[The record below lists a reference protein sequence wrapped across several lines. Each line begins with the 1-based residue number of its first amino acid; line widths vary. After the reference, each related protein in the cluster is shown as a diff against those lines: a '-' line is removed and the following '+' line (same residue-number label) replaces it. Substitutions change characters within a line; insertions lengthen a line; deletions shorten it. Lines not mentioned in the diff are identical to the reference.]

1 MKGVFETT
9 LCIVCL
15 VLPASAAGGGPALEE
30 LVPKVAHTRWTDGNA
45 VRLHVFPR
53 EAWQARLELIQRAQ
67 HHIFFSTFSWH
78 DDVYGRQFAERL
90 TEIVA
95 ERQRSNPNF
104 TVHCLIDSS
113 SMGVF
118 NRFSR
123 TFRDLR
129 AAGAVVRG
137 YNPISGSAAAM
148 HDARLHDKMLIV
160 DGRWALVS
168 GRNIAREYFDP
179 HGWWFDLD
187 VEIEGQVVGDYQ
199 MHFLKA
205 WAASID
211 LGRAI
216 RVFSRP
222 ESIQRRIRSLW
233 ETGRFPGGLSPLDHY
248 LTPDFFPIHE
258 SSPMGVRAA
267 ALYDNSLVWSRAATT
282 DLVVELVQG
291 AEREIDL
298 MTPFPNLVDELT
310 AVLEEAVERG
320 VEVRLFVNGEDA
332 AIRRGPFWLS
342 GLPTLIRLIGAGAE
356 VWAWSGYGKV
366 RRQLNEVGC
375 SPPLLPPL
383 ALHGK
388 MLRIDDRIALIH
400 SSNFNIRST
409 FYNTEA
415 GLAVAD
421 RAFVGDLESMLDRLV
436 ELRDLE
442 LSCDGQAAQIAVEH
456 VVRRLTT
463 EDLPRLRKTLGIK
476 QGFLDSMAVIW

>member
-1 MKGVFETT
+1 MVMPVSVAADEPGVED
-9 LCIVCL
+9 
-15 VLPASAAGGGPALEE
+15 
-30 LVPKVAHTRWTDGNA
+30 LVPRIAHTRWTHGNV
-45 VRLHVFPR
+45 VRTVVFPR
-53 EAWQARLELIQRAQ
+53 EAWQARLELIERAQ

-90 TEIVA
+90 TEIVS
-95 ERQRSNPNF
+95 ERQRSNPDF

-113 SMGVF
+113 SMGIF

-129 AAGAVVRG
+129 AAGATVRG

-160 DGRWALVS
+160 DGRWALIS
-168 GRNIAREYFDP
+168 GRNIASEYFDP

-187 VEIEGQVVGDYQ
+187 VEVEGEVVLDYQ
-199 MHFLKA
+199 MHFLKE

-211 LGRAI
+211 LGRAV
-216 RVFSRP
+216 RFFAPP
-222 ESIQRRIRSLW
+222 ESIQHRIRSLW
-233 ETGRFPGGLSPLDHY
+233 KTGRFPGGEAPLDRY
-248 LTPDFFPIHE
+248 LTPEFFPPPE
-258 SSPMGVRAA
+258 SSPEGVTAA

-282 DLVVELVQG
+282 DLVVELVRG

-298 MTPFPNLVDELT
+298 MTPFPNLVEELT

-320 VEVRLFVNGEDA
+320 VELRLFVNGEDA

-342 GLPTLIRLIGAGAE
+342 GLPTLIRLIEAGAE
-356 VWAWSGYGKV
+356 VWAWSGDGEV
-366 RRQLNEVGC
+366 RRQLDEAGC

-388 MLRIDDRIALIH
+388 LARIDDRVTIIH

-415 GLAVAD
+415 GMVVAD
-421 RAFVGDLESMLDRLV
+421 REFVGDIEGMLDRLV

-442 LSCDGQAAQIAVEH
+442 LSCEGRPAQIAVEH
-456 VVRRLTT
+456 VVHRLAAD
-463 EDLPRLRKTLGIK
+463 DLPRLRKTLGSK